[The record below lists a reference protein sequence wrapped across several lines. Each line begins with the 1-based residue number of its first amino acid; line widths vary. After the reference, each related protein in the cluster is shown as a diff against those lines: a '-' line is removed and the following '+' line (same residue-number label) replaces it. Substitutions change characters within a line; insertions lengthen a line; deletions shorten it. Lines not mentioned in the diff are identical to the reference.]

1 MTEAVR
7 HALWWAQDYAWAAFA
22 AAATVA
28 APATEEH
35 YASGDRRPVL
45 VLPGVF
51 ESWRFVRPLIQS
63 LHQQGHPAFVIEE
76 LGANRLPIAGGAA
89 LVLDTLRHKD
99 LSDVT
104 VVAHSKGGL
113 VGKLAMLRDDEQR
126 ISAMVTICT
135 PFAGSSRAQLLAL
148 AGTAE
153 MLPDAPLIR
162 SLAEQHQVDHRITTV
177 SVRYDQHV
185 PEGTTLAGA
194 HNLTLPIS
202 GHFRATAH
210 PATIAVV
217 AAALTDEGTRGR
229 AAVFRAEKVAVQ
241 L

>member
-1 MTEAVR
+1 MNQVVR

-28 APATEEH
+28 APATPDH
-35 YASGDRRPVL
+35 YTTGERRPVL

-51 ESWRFVRPLIQS
+51 ESWRFVRPLIQR
-63 LHQQGHPAFVIEE
+63 LHQHGHPVFVVEE
-76 LGANRLPIAGGAA
+76 MGANRLPIAGGAA
-89 LVLDTLRHKD
+89 LVLDTLRHRE
-99 LSDVT
+99 LHNVM

-126 ISAMVTICT
+126 ISAMVAICT

-153 MLPDAPLIR
+153 LLPDAPLIR
-162 SLAEQHQVDHRITTV
+162 SLAEQHQVDDRITAV

-185 PEGTTLAGA
+185 PEGTALAGA
-194 HNLTLPIS
+194 HNLALPFT

-210 PATIAVV
+210 PATITAIT
-217 AAALTDEGTRGR
+217 AALTG
-229 AAVFRAEKVAVQ
+229 
-241 L
+241 

>member
-1 MTEAVR
+1 MADSAHR
-7 HALWWAQDYAWAAFA
+7 ALWWAQDYAWAAFA
-22 AAATVA
+22 AAATLA
-28 APATEEH
+28 APATPEC
-35 YASGDRRPVL
+35 YGSGALRPVM

-51 ESWRFVRPLIQS
+51 ESWRFLRPLIQR
-63 LHQQGHPAFVIEE
+63 LHQQGHPVHVIEE
-76 LGANRLPIAGGAA
+76 LAANRLPIAGGAA
-89 LVLDTLRHKD
+89 LVLDAARHRGLTD
-99 LSDVT
+99 LM

-135 PFAGSSRAQLLAL
+135 PFAGSSRACLLAV

-153 MLPDAPLIR
+153 LLPDAPLIR
-162 SLAEQHQVDHRITTV
+162 ALAEQRQVDHRITAV

-194 HNLTLPIS
+194 RNVTLPFT

-210 PATIAVV
+210 PRTLAVIADAV
-217 AAALTDEGTRGR
+217 ANQSNR
-229 AAVFRAEKVAVQ
+229 AASSNE
-241 L
+241 